1 MKIKV
6 IIILFIF
13 LNSCITLQAQNTK
26 ARQILDQTAAILRGN
41 NGIEIKF
48 NIYNILANKKQK
60 AVPGTILLKGNKFHL
75 TTPSVITWFNGKTQW
90 SYLPDNQEV
99 NVSNPTNEELQ
110 QINPYSFINIYR
122 QGYTCTIGKTQIYK
136 NKNIIE
142 INLKA
147 QQKQKEIQSITLYID
162 KNTYYPTY
170 IKITDR
176 NKNCNEIDI
185 LSMKKGLNLPENQ
198 FIFDNSKY
206 RNVEIIDLR

>member
-6 IIILFIF
+6 FIILFIF

-26 ARQILDQTAAILRGN
+26 SSQILDQTAAILKGN

-48 NIYNILANKKQK
+48 NIYNILTNKKQK

-110 QINPYSFINIYR
+110 QINPYFFINIYR
-122 QGYTCTIGKTQIYK
+122 QGYTYTIGKTQTYK

-198 FIFDNSKY
+198 FIFDSSKY